1 MSNLLALSAPDP
13 LTIGNR
19 PLASLSH
26 FPMSDGIGKL
36 ALITAY
42 EDGIRMVIV
51 WGIAYFSPD
60 FTLWIKLPGSME
72 GLPE

>member
-1 MSNLLALSAPDP
+1 
-13 LTIGNR
+13 
-19 PLASLSH
+19 
-26 FPMSDGIGKL
+26 MSDGIGKL